1 MQKLPAG
8 IQSFEEIRSDNYIYV
23 DKTEFIFNLINRG
36 KYYFLSRPR
45 RFGKSLTLDTIK
57 CLFEGKKELFV
68 GLYIF
73 DKWNWAERN
82 PVIRISFGSQK
93 GESANELKIY
103 IENIIEK
110 YARENNIVLTTTF
123 YYEKFFELIEKLR
136 EKTSQKVVILIDEYD
151 KPILDNIEDVEVAKE
166 MREVLKGFY
175 QVLKDCD
182 EYLRFVML
190 TGVSKFS
197 KVSIF
202 SGLNNLNDITID
214 ERYSA
219 MLGYTQEELEK
230 YFEEYLDGVDK
241 ELMKKWYN
249 GYKWGSESVYNPY
262 DVLLFFDKGKKYD
275 SYWFNTGTPSF
286 LIKLLM
292 QKKFYIPD
300 IENISADEF
309 ILSSFDIEN
318 IHPVALLFQTGYL
331 TIKEINRFNG
341 GLAEYVLSYPNFEV
355 KYALNSVIL
364 KDYTNEVNLG
374 YSKIGIIKELQSGKV
389 EGLINMMKVVFSGIP
404 YNWYIQ
410 NELDKYEGYYSSIFY
425 SAIQSLGIE
434 CIAEDV
440 TNKGRIDLT
449 VKIGDYIYIF
459 EFKVI
464 EDDNVKKSA
473 LEQII
478 ERKYFEKYDK
488 NNKRIVLVGI
498 EFSKEMRNIKK
509 FDTTE
514 IK

>member
-1 MQKLPAG
+1 MKKLPVG
-8 IQSFEEIRSDNYIYV
+8 IQSFEEIRGDNYIYV
-23 DKTEFIFNLINRG
+23 DKTEFIFNLVNKG

-45 RFGKSLTLDTIK
+45 RFGKSLTIDTIK
-57 CLFEGKKELFV
+57 CLFEGKKKLFE
-68 GLYIF
+68 GLYIY
-73 DKWNWAERN
+73 DKWNWDEKN
-82 PVIRISFGSQK
+82 PVIKISFGK
-93 GESANELKIY
+93 GNILSYQEFESKLYDIISEIEKKFDVYSNEHTISYKFY
-103 IENIIEK
+103 SIIEQIHDK
-110 YARENNIVLTTTF
+110 YKN
-123 YYEKFFELIEKLR
+123 
-136 EKTSQKVVILIDEYD
+136 KVVVLIDEYD
-151 KPILDNIEDVEVAKE
+151 KPILDNIDKKEVVNI
-166 MREVLKGFY
+166 RERLKDFYTVLKESD
-175 QVLKDCD
+175 K
-182 EYLRFVML
+182 YLRFVML

-219 MLGYTQEELEK
+219 MLGYTQEEFEK
-230 YFEEYLDGVDK
+230 YFEEYLNGVDK
-241 ELMKKWYN
+241 DLMKKWYN
-249 GYKWGSESVYNPY
+249 GYNWGGKKVYNPY

-331 TIKEINRFNG
+331 TIKEIKQK
-341 GLAEYVLSYPNFEV
+341 GLRKEYILSYPNLEV
-355 KYALNSVIL
+355 EIALNDVIL
-364 KDYTNEVNLG
+364 G
-374 YSKIGIIKELQSGKV
+374 Y
-389 EGLINMMKVVFSGIP
+389 LINESYQKSRIASNIYDSLESGDTDSLIKQFKMLYASIP
-404 YNWYIQ
+404 YYWIVQ
-410 NELDKYEGYYSSIFY
+410 NELDKYEGYYSTIFY

-440 TNKGRIDLT
+440 TNRGRIDLT

-464 EDDNVKKSA
+464 EDDNVKKGA
-473 LEQII
+473 IEQII
-478 ERKYFEKYDK
+478 EKRYFEKYMSE
-488 NNKRIVLVGI
+488 NKMVILVGI
-498 EFSKEMRNIKK
+498 EFSKEERNIKN
-509 FDTTE
+509 FE
-514 IK
+514 IKKL

>member
-1 MQKLPAG
+1 
-8 IQSFEEIRSDNYIYV
+8 
-23 DKTEFIFNLINRG
+23 
-36 KYYFLSRPR
+36 
-45 RFGKSLTLDTIK
+45 
-57 CLFEGKKELFV
+57 
-68 GLYIF
+68 
-73 DKWNWAERN
+73 
-82 PVIRISFGSQK
+82 
-93 GESANELKIY
+93 
-103 IENIIEK
+103 
-110 YARENNIVLTTTF
+110 
-123 YYEKFFELIEKLR
+123 
-136 EKTSQKVVILIDEYD
+136 
-151 KPILDNIEDVEVAKE
+151 
-166 MREVLKGFY
+166 
-175 QVLKDCD
+175 
-182 EYLRFVML
+182 
-190 TGVSKFS
+190 
-197 KVSIF
+197 
-202 SGLNNLNDITID
+202 LNDITID

-286 LIKLLM
+286 LVKLLM

-300 IENISADEF
+300 IENFSADEF

-331 TIKEINRFNG
+331 TIKEINRYNG

-355 KYALNSVIL
+355 KYALNNVIL
-364 KDYTNEVNLG
+364 KDYTNDVNIG
-374 YSKIGIIKELQSGKV
+374 YSRISIIKEMQSGKV
-389 EGLINMMKVVFSGIP
+389 ESLINMMKSVFSGIP
-404 YNWYIQ
+404 YNWYVQ

-440 TNKGRIDLT
+440 TNRGRIDLT
-449 VKIGDYIYIF
+449 IKTGNYIYIF

-464 EDDNVKKSA
+464 EDDKGSKKA
-473 LEQII
+473 IEQIL
-478 ERKYFEKYDK
+478 EKRYFEKYI
-488 NNKRIVLVGI
+488 NENKKIILVGI

-509 FDTTE
+509 FDIKE

>member
-1 MQKLPAG
+1 
-8 IQSFEEIRSDNYIYV
+8 
-23 DKTEFIFNLINRG
+23 
-36 KYYFLSRPR
+36 
-45 RFGKSLTLDTIK
+45 
-57 CLFEGKKELFV
+57 
-68 GLYIF
+68 
-73 DKWNWAERN
+73 
-82 PVIRISFGSQK
+82 
-93 GESANELKIY
+93 
-103 IENIIEK
+103 
-110 YARENNIVLTTTF
+110 
-123 YYEKFFELIEKLR
+123 
-136 EKTSQKVVILIDEYD
+136 
-151 KPILDNIEDVEVAKE
+151 
-166 MREVLKGFY
+166 
-175 QVLKDCD
+175 
-182 EYLRFVML
+182 ML

-230 YFEEYLDGVDK
+230 YFSEYLDDVDK

-286 LIKLLM
+286 LVKLLM

-355 KYALNSVIL
+355 KYALNNVIL
-364 KDYTNEVNLG
+364 KDYTNDVNIG
-374 YSKIGIIKELQSGKV
+374 YSRISIIKEMQSGKV
-389 EGLINMMKVVFSGIP
+389 ESLINMMKSVFSGIP
-404 YNWYIQ
+404 YNWYVQ

-425 SAIQSLGIE
+425 SAIQSLGVE

-440 TNKGRIDLT
+440 TNRGRIDLT
-449 VKIGDYIYIF
+449 IKIGNYIYIF

-464 EDDNVKKSA
+464 EDEKLRKRA
-473 LEQII
+473 IEQII
-478 ERKYFEKYDK
+478 EKKYFEKYI
-488 NNKRIVLVGI
+488 NENKQIILAGI
-498 EFSKEMRNIKK
+498 EFSKEMRNIKS
-509 FDTTE
+509 FE
-514 IK
+514 IKNI

>member
-1 MQKLPAG
+1 
-8 IQSFEEIRSDNYIYV
+8 
-23 DKTEFIFNLINRG
+23 
-36 KYYFLSRPR
+36 
-45 RFGKSLTLDTIK
+45 
-57 CLFEGKKELFV
+57 
-68 GLYIF
+68 
-73 DKWNWAERN
+73 
-82 PVIRISFGSQK
+82 
-93 GESANELKIY
+93 
-103 IENIIEK
+103 
-110 YARENNIVLTTTF
+110 
-123 YYEKFFELIEKLR
+123 
-136 EKTSQKVVILIDEYD
+136 
-151 KPILDNIEDVEVAKE
+151 

-214 ERYSA
+214 DRYSA

-230 YFEEYLDGVDK
+230 YFEEYLNGVDK

-249 GYKWGSESVYNPY
+249 GYKWASESVYNPY

-331 TIKEINRFNG
+331 TIKEINRYNG
-341 GLAEYVLSYPNFEV
+341 GISEYVLSYPNFEV
-355 KYALNSVIL
+355 KYALNNVIL
-364 KDYTNEVNLG
+364 KDYTNEVNIG
-374 YSKIGIIKELQSGKV
+374 YSRISIIKEMQSGKV
-389 EGLINMMKVVFSGIP
+389 ESLINMMKAVFSGIP
-404 YNWYIQ
+404 YNWYVQ
-410 NELDKYEGYYSSIFY
+410 NGLDKYEGYYSSIFY

-440 TNKGRIDLT
+440 TNRGRIDLT
-449 VKIGDYIYIF
+449 IKIGDYIYIF
-459 EFKVI
+459 EFKVMQ
-464 EDDNVKKSA
+464 DDKSEKKA
-473 LEQII
+473 IEQILDK
-478 ERKYFEKYDK
+478 KYYEKYL
-488 NNKRIVLVGI
+488 NENKKIFLIGI
-498 EFSKEMRNIKK
+498 EFSTKERNIIN
-509 FDTTE
+509 FNIE
-514 IK
+514 NIKQ

>member
-1 MQKLPAG
+1 VKKLPAG

-23 DKTEFIFNLINRG
+23 DKTEFIFNLINSG

-45 RFGKSLTLDTIK
+45 RFGKSLTIDTIK
-57 CLFEGKKELFV
+57 CLFEGKKELFE
-68 GLYIF
+68 GLYIY
-73 DKWNWAERN
+73 DKWNWDEKY

-93 GESANELKIY
+93 SKNSKELENYIVALIDEFAKNFSTRVEGDVYYVLFRRLINEIY
-103 IENIIEK
+103 K
-110 YARENNIVLTTTF
+110 RYG
-123 YYEKFFELIEKLR
+123 
-136 EKTSQKVVILIDEYD
+136 KVVILIDEYD
-151 KPILDNIEDVEVAKE
+151 KPILDNIEDVEIAKE

-214 ERYSA
+214 DRYSA

-230 YFEEYLDGVDK
+230 YFEEYLNGVDK

-331 TIKEINRFNG
+331 TIKEINRYNG
-341 GLAEYVLSYPNFEV
+341 GISEYVLSYPNFEV
-355 KYALNSVIL
+355 KYALNNVIL
-364 KDYTNEVNLG
+364 KDYTNEVNIG
-374 YSKIGIIKELQSGKV
+374 YSRISIIKEMQSGKV
-389 EGLINMMKVVFSGIP
+389 ESLINMMKAVFSGIP
-404 YNWYIQ
+404 YNWYVQ
-410 NELDKYEGYYSSIFY
+410 NGLDKYEGYYSSIFY

-434 CIAEDV
+434 CIVEDV
-440 TNKGRIDLT
+440 TNRGRIDLT
-449 VKIGDYIYIF
+449 IKIGDYIYIF
-459 EFKVI
+459 EFKVMQDGKS
-464 EDDNVKKSA
+464 EKKA
-473 LEQII
+473 IEQILDK
-478 ERKYFEKYDK
+478 KYYEKYL
-488 NNKRIVLVGI
+488 NENKKIFLIGI
-498 EFSKEMRNIKK
+498 EFSTKERNIIN
-509 FDTTE
+509 FNIE
-514 IK
+514 NIKQ

>member
-1 MQKLPAG
+1 
-8 IQSFEEIRSDNYIYV
+8 
-23 DKTEFIFNLINRG
+23 
-36 KYYFLSRPR
+36 
-45 RFGKSLTLDTIK
+45 
-57 CLFEGKKELFV
+57 
-68 GLYIF
+68 
-73 DKWNWAERN
+73 
-82 PVIRISFGSQK
+82 
-93 GESANELKIY
+93 
-103 IENIIEK
+103 
-110 YARENNIVLTTTF
+110 
-123 YYEKFFELIEKLR
+123 
-136 EKTSQKVVILIDEYD
+136 
-151 KPILDNIEDVEVAKE
+151 

-230 YFEEYLDGVDK
+230 YFNDYLDGVDK

-249 GYKWGSESVYNPY
+249 GYKWGNESVYNPY

-286 LIKLLM
+286 LVKLLM

-300 IENISADEF
+300 IENLSANEF

-331 TIKEINRFNG
+331 TIKQIKQK
-341 GLAEYVLSYPNFEV
+341 GLRKEYILSYPNLEV
-355 KYALNSVIL
+355 EIALNDVIL
-364 KDYTNEVNLG
+364 DYLINES
-374 YSKIGIIKELQSGKV
+374 YQKSKIASNIYDALENGEINS
-389 EGLINMMKVVFSGIP
+389 LIEQFKMLYASIP
-404 YNWYIQ
+404 YNWIVQ
-410 NELDKYEGYYSSIFY
+410 KELDKYEGYYSSIFY
-425 SAIQSLGIE
+425 SALQSLGVE

-459 EFKVI
+459 EFKI
-464 EDDNVKKSA
+464 MQNYKSEKKA
-473 LEQII
+473 IEQILAK
-478 ERKYFEKYDK
+478 KYFEKYI
-488 NNKRIVLVGI
+488 NENKKIFLIGI
-498 EFSKEMRNIKK
+498 EFSTKERNIIN
-509 FDTTE
+509 FNIE
-514 IK
+514 NIKQ